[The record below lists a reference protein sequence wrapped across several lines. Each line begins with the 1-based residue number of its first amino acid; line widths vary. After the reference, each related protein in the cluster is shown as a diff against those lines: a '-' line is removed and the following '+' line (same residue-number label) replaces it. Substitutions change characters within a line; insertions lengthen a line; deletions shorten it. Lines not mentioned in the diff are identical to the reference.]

1 MSTRACIKI
10 KEKVCLN
17 CHDKELTDCVII
29 LYHHHDGYPS
39 GVGTDLKEYIRDV
52 VSKWACGWEAE
63 MIATDLVRGAIKDS
77 EGNPDMGYEV
87 AICEHGDCEY
97 GYEIDCDARTLTC
110 YDLPHGVPKQWRKS
124 WAVEIPD
131 RKAA

>member
-10 KEKVCLN
+10 KEKVQL
-17 CHDKELTDCVII
+17 DIKSKKLTDCVIT

-52 VSKWACGWEAE
+52 VSKWACGWDAE
-63 MIATDLVRGAIKDS
+63 YIATDLVRGVIKNDD
-77 EGNPDMGYEV
+77 GTPDMGYKA

-97 GYEIDCDARTLTC
+97 GYEIDCDKQTLTC
-110 YDLPHGVPKQWRKS
+110 YELDYGVKPWKRK
-124 WAVEIPD
+124 VEIPD
-131 RKAA
+131 REV